1 MSMEK
6 LKSITEGL
14 RNLMQE
20 IEDKDNVSSLT
31 IQVLF
36 NESMGCFVYHYTEA
50 FSNSDEMMAKLTD
63 HLYEQLHFVSETTL
77 QNLILIGEFA
87 KDVSNI
93 SKN

>member
-1 MSMEK
+1 MEK

-36 NESMGCFVYHYTEA
+36 DESLGCFVYHYTETF
-50 FSNSDEMMAKLTD
+50 FSSDEMMAKLND
-63 HLYEQLHFVSETTL
+63 HLYEQLHLVPEKTL
-77 QNLILIGEFA
+77 QNLITIGELA
-87 KDVSNI
+87 KKVSNI